1 MKYLNHDLLSRLGNL
16 PLEARHS
23 MTGNVSGRHRSANRG
38 SSVEFAEYRK
48 YVSGDD
54 TRRLDWKAYAR
65 SDRYYI
71 KEFEADTN
79 LRAYIVLDLSGSMNY
94 HPEQVESKYLRAC
107 RLAANLAYIAIRQ
120 GDAVGLSFSRQT
132 KDGATLHIPA
142 SRRPAHLNVLI
153 SQMDTQYPKGET
165 VLAETLHELAERV
178 SRRALVLIFSDLFT
192 DTEELKNALR
202 HLHFRKHDVAVFHLV
217 DQLEIDFDF
226 DRPIR
231 FVDMEGGGSLI
242 TEPDLI
248 ADEYRA
254 IVAGYLEEAC
264 VQHDLRFRRAWRRG
278 QGRAFHQGRRGRP
291 RDLMAA
297 GRVVIPHRP
306 LRDRDRAGRAGRLRK
321 DHILPFPLPGGGDAR
336 LPCPRRGRGGEPRG
350 MGGSLHLR
358 GQARTAAGDG
368 GAGRGRDYR
377 TLGRDGQS
385 RCRWC

>member
-1 MKYLNHDLLSRLGNL
+1 MKYLNHNLLSRLGNL

-23 MTGNVSGRHRSANRG
+23 MTGNVSGRHRSASRG

-48 YVSGDD
+48 YVAGDD

-79 LRAYIVLDLSGSMNY
+79 LRAYIVMDLSGSMNY
-94 HPEQVESKYLRAC
+94 HPEQVETKYMRAC

-120 GDAVGLSFSRQT
+120 GDAVGL
-132 KDGATLHIPA
+132 
-142 SRRPAHLNVLI
+142 NVLI
-153 SQMDTQYPKGET
+153 SQMDTHYPQGET
-165 VLAETLHELAERV
+165 VLPDTLHELAERV
-178 SRRALVLIFSDLFT
+178 GRRALVLIFSDLFT
-192 DTEELKNALR
+192 DTAELKNALR

-254 IVAGYLEEAC
+254 IVASYLEET
-264 VQHDLRFRRAWRRG
+264 RRICTDINADYRLVRTG
-278 QGRAFHQGRRGRP
+278 DSLEDVLTGFLMGRQKKK
-291 RDLMAA
+291 AA
-297 GRVVIPHRP
+297 G
-306 LRDRDRAGRAGRLRK
+306 
-321 DHILPFPLPGGGDAR
+321 
-336 LPCPRRGRGGEPRG
+336 
-350 MGGSLHLR
+350 
-358 GQARTAAGDG
+358 
-368 GAGRGRDYR
+368 
-377 TLGRDGQS
+377 
-385 RCRWC
+385 